1 MNFSR
6 LMAVP
11 LVVTALLLMTT
22 NSYHA
27 AVVIAAQK
35 EPAANPKKAAP
46 VEYVCPMHAE
56 VQSTSRGVCPKCH
69 MTLVKK
75 RKVKAS
81 APSGSTRGQRSKG
94 PLLEQ
99 NKTG

>member
-1 MNFSR
+1 MNFLR
-6 LMAVP
+6 IMAVP
-11 LVVTALLLMTT
+11 LVVAALLLMTT

-27 AVVIAAQK
+27 PIVIAVQK
-35 EPAANPKKAAP
+35 EPAADPKKAP

-75 RKVKAS
+75 RKVKERAV
-81 APSGSTRGQRSKG
+81 SGSTRGQRSKG
-94 PLLEQ
+94 PLKEKH
-99 NKTG
+99 NTG

>member
-1 MNFSR
+1 MNLSR

-11 LVVTALLLMTT
+11 LVLAALLLMTT

-27 AVVIAAQK
+27 PVVSAVQK
-35 EPAANPKKAAP
+35 EPAADPKKAAP

-81 APSGSTRGQRSKG
+81 AASGATRGQ
-94 PLLEQ
+94 
-99 NKTG
+99 